1 LRDFEK
7 FNREVCGLKTQKIS
21 LQIKIFGLVL
31 LLGLLLILLL
41 SVIFGYRESKQIEEN
56 RGRMALEI
64 SKTVSYIPSIISA
77 FQTSDPSKTIQPLAE
92 KIRKETGAEFVV
104 IGNKEGTRFS
114 HPLTS
119 MIGKKMTG
127 GDNERAIK
135 NGEYYVSKA
144 NGSLG
149 PSIRGKSPIFNKKGE
164 VIGIVSV
171 GFLLEDVQQQ
181 IRNNVSKVLL
191 VSLFALLISLFGSI
205 LLGRNIR
212 KDTMGLEPFEIAALY
227 KEKNAVLHGVK
238 EGILAIDKEGYI
250 TMMNQPAKKL
260 LHIKGSVRHLKV
272 DGLFPSDY
280 LYEVLESGNPQVDK
294 EMVWKDKTV
303 IVNCTPLYEE
313 SGISGVVASFRDK
326 TEIEQML
333 NALSEVNRYSEDL
346 RAQTHEYTNKLYVLL
361 GLLQLGENDQAIDM
375 IQTETRS
382 LQFQNSIVFNHI
394 KDTKVQAI
402 LLGKLGKASE
412 KKIKFEIVSDSS
424 LKELPSHIKLSN
436 LIVIL
441 GNLIDNAFEAVYGVD
456 SPTVKFFATDI
467 GSDIIFEIADN
478 GKGISD
484 REIPL
489 LFTRGF
495 TSKTGAEPRGFGL
508 SNAEDAV
515 VEVNGMIEVQS
526 TPESG
531 TVFTVY
537 LPKEYERS
545 QKLE

>member
-1 LRDFEK
+1 MRINKEG
-7 FNREVCGLKTQKIS
+7 CCLKTKKIT
-21 LQIKIFGLVL
+21 LQTKIFGLVL

-41 SVIFGYRESKQIEEN
+41 TIFFGYRESKQIEEN

-64 SKTVSYIPSIISA
+64 SKTVSFIPTIIAA
-77 FQTSDPSKTIQPLAE
+77 FQTSDPSKTIQPIAE
-92 KIRKETGAEFVV
+92 TIRKETGAEFVV
-104 IGNKEGTRFS
+104 IGNKDGTRYS
-114 HPLTS
+114 HPLKS
-119 MIGKKMTG
+119 MIGKKMKG

-135 NGEYYVSKA
+135 NKEYYVSKA
-144 NGSLG
+144 KGSLG

-171 GFLLEDVQQQ
+171 GFLLEDVHQQ
-181 IRNNVSKVLL
+181 IMKNVTNVLP
-191 VSLFALLISLFGSI
+191 VSLFALLISLIGSI

-212 KDTMGLEPFEIAALY
+212 RDTMGLEPYEIASLY

-238 EGILAIDKEGYI
+238 EGILAIDKQGYI
-250 TMMNQPAKKL
+250 TMMNQPAKRL

-280 LYEVLESGNPQVDK
+280 LYEVLTSGIPQVDK

-303 IVNCTPLYEE
+303 IVNCTPLFDDSEV
-313 SGISGVVASFRDK
+313 SGVVASFRDK

-333 NALSEVNRYSEDL
+333 NTLSEVNRYSEDL

-361 GLLQLGENDQAIDM
+361 GLLQLEEYEQAIEM
-375 IQTETRS
+375 IQSETEV

-394 KDTKVQAI
+394 EDTKVQAI

-412 KKIKFEIVSDSS
+412 KKIKFEIVSDSY
-424 LKELPSHIKLSN
+424 LRELPAHFKISN

-441 GNLIDNAFEAVYGVD
+441 GNLIDNAFEAVSGLD
-456 SPTVKFFATDI
+456 SPHVKFFATDI

-484 REIPL
+484 GEIPL
-489 LFTRGF
+489 LFAKGF
-495 TSKTGAEPRGFGL
+495 TSKNGAEPRGFGL

-515 VEVNGMIEVQS
+515 EEMNGMIEVQC

-545 QKLE
+545 QKV